1 MAPESVFSLQDPM
14 MVDASSAAA
23 LAASDSEN
31 RVCSVCRKTFRKK
44 TDYSR
49 HLLTHMGVKPFPC
62 QGRDTIQWEIVL
74 DEAPWLGRVCLQGD
88 PSAR

>member
-23 LAASDSEN
+23 LAASASAADSEN

-49 HLLTHMGVKPFPC
+49 LLPTHMGVKPFPC
-62 QGRDTIQWEIVL
+62 QGGADTIQ
-74 DEAPWLGRVCLQGD
+74 
-88 PSAR
+88 